1 VRCPSVVFS
10 FVVSLVCSVAGG
22 ARGDRL
28 PADGARITRT
38 QVLFEVDPLPGSAGY
53 VVQVGDDSRG
63 DPFRAPVL
71 ERRTDSLAAR
81 VEGLRFGRAYQ
92 WRYAPLDA
100 QGRPGVFST
109 AYRFTVLDS
118 PRVDPE
124 RFRFR
129 VRGPAAL
136 PGVVLLDHA
145 RVAVDGTGRP
155 VWFLPENEELV
166 PASGLVRDLK
176 VSPAGTLTFLT
187 RGDALE
193 IDLDGALRWR
203 APEETS
209 RGPGSRGGFHHD
221 FKRLRTGRY
230 MVLFQE
236 PVTRQVPGEPE
247 PRTLHYD
254 RVLEYDAEGRPT
266 WSWNARDYVADVDL
280 FSKPPHGMHMNA
292 FDVDPDGRFVL
303 AGFRDISR
311 IVKIDRRSRKVVD
324 SWGARFPSGD
334 ARAGNGF
341 FWNQHDC
348 LLDADGTIVVYN
360 NNRVTDR
367 DAPSGIVR
375 FDPGSAIRRPRVVWR
390 WEVPAGE
397 RARKAVAG
405 GNVGLVPGRG
415 YLLNMGTVNHLFLV
429 SPESRVLWEALV
441 ERRSPRTG
449 DAPGKSGETLRQLP
463 YLAGGSWNAGPA
475 GDDTSGEWVP
485 FPQYRVSWASSLW
498 PVWFTVEERPGE
510 GRSTRR
516 RVRIHNEGTEPD
528 SYRAR
533 ASGGREKKTGTV
545 APGAWVDL
553 DLGTGRGEVTV
564 RSVSDPERLR
574 RLPAPPAPA
583 SR

>member
-1 VRCPSVVFS
+1 MIRHNL
-10 FVVSLVCSVAGG
+10 VSLLATLFVCSAPGI

-28 PADGARITRT
+28 PSDGVRVTRT
-38 QVLFEVDPLPGSAGY
+38 QLLFEVDPLPGAAGY
-53 VVQVGDDSRG
+53 VVQVGDDSLV
-63 DPFRAPVL
+63 DPFLAPVV
-71 ERRTDSLAAR
+71 ERKTDSLTVRA
-81 VEGLRFGRAYQ
+81 EGLRFGRTYQ

-100 QGRPGVFST
+100 QGRPGAFS
-109 AYRFTVLDS
+109 APFRFTILQS

-129 VRGPAAL
+129 VRGPSVL

-155 VWFLPENEELV
+155 VWFLPENEELM
-166 PASGLVRDLK
+166 PGSDLVRDLK
-176 VSPAGTLTFLT
+176 ISPAGTLTFLT
-187 RGDALE
+187 RADALE
-193 IDLDGALRWR
+193 IDLDGTLLWR
-203 APEETS
+203 APKERS
-209 RGPGSRGGFHHD
+209 AGPGERGSFHHD
-221 FKRLRTGRY
+221 FKRLRDGRY
-230 MVLFQE
+230 MVLYQE
-236 PVTRQVPGEPE
+236 PVSRKVPGEPE

-254 RVLEYDAEGRPT
+254 RVLEYDADGRSTWT
-266 WSWNARDYVADVDL
+266 WSARDYIADVDL

-303 AGFRDISR
+303 AGFRDLSR

-334 ARAGNGF
+334 ARAGDGF

-360 NNRVTDR
+360 NNRVTDK

-375 FDPGSAIRRPRVVWR
+375 FDPGSAFRRPRVVWR
-390 WEVPAGE
+390 WEVPASE
-397 RARKAVAG
+397 AARKAVAG
-405 GNVGLVPGRG
+405 GSVGLVPGRG

-429 SPESRVLWEALV
+429 APDSRVLWEALV
-441 ERRSPRTG
+441 EHRTPRTDG
-449 DAPGKSGETLRQLP
+449 APRDAGGTLRQLP

-498 PVWFTVEERPGE
+498 PVWFTAEERPGE
-510 GRSTRR
+510 GRSPRR

-528 SYRAR
+528 SYAVK
-533 ASGGREKKTGTV
+533 ADGGRERKTGLV
-545 APGAWVDL
+545 PPGAWVDV
-553 DLGTGRGEVTV
+553 DLGSTREAITV
-564 RSVSDPERLR
+564 RSGLDPARLR
-574 RLPAPPAPA
+574 EVPAPPAA
-583 SR
+583 ESR